1 MSTRTSRLFRV
12 PFTKW
17 GAILPG
23 GYSLEK
29 KQDATLTKGERDV
42 LLLVARGLTNQE
54 IADQLGTSTSAVK
67 TFIYQAC
74 NKLKAGNRIE
84 AVLFAIRQGTINVD
98 EIFSLDELVELLASL
113 GPEAVETI
121 AQLRRQK
128 FDKER
133 PLSASKQIVHVEKTR
148 DNILTKRE
156 RDVLVLVARGLTNQ
170 EIADQLCTSTSTV
183 RTFLYQACIKLEAS
197 SRAQAFI
204 SALRRRAL
212 NVDEV
217 FSLDELVE
225 LLDSLGTEAMETV
238 AQRLRQRLQQ
248 ERLPSG
254 SG

>member
-1 MSTRTSRLFRV
+1 M
-12 PFTKW
+12 
-17 GAILPG
+17 
-23 GYSLEK
+23 EK

-42 LLLVARGLTNQE
+42 LLLVARGLSNQE
-54 IADQLGTSTSAVK
+54 IADRLGTSTSAVK
-67 TFIYQAC
+67 MFIYQTC
-74 NKLKAGNRIE
+74 IKLKTRNRIE
-84 AVLFAIRQGTINVD
+84 AVLFAIKQGIINID
-98 EIFSLDELVELLASL
+98 EIYSLDELVELLASL

-121 AQLRRQK
+121 AQLLRQR

-133 PLSASKQIVHVEKTR
+133 LLSASEQTLHVERTQ

-156 RDVLVLVARGLTNQ
+156 RDALVLVARGLTNQ
-170 EIADQLCTSTSTV
+170 EIAEQLCTSISTV

-197 SRAQAFI
+197 NRAQAFI

-225 LLDSLGTEAMETV
+225 LLDSLGPEAMETV
-238 AQRLRQRLQQ
+238 AQQLRQKLEQ

-254 SG
+254 RG

>member
-1 MSTRTSRLFRV
+1 MET
-12 PFTKW
+12 
-17 GAILPG
+17 
-23 GYSLEK
+23 
-29 KQDATLTKGERDV
+29 KQDAALTKGERDV
-42 LLLVARGLTNQE
+42 LLFVARGLTNQE

-67 TFIYQAC
+67 MFIYQTC

-84 AVLFAIRQGTINVD
+84 AVLFAIRQGAINVD

-121 AQLRRQK
+121 AQLLRQK
-128 FDKER
+128 FDREGL
-133 PLSASKQIVHVEKTR
+133 PSGSEQVLHIEEEQDS
-148 DNILTKRE
+148 ILTKRE
-156 RDVLVLVARGLTNQ
+156 RDVLALVARGLTNQ
-170 EIADQLCTSTSTV
+170 EIADHLCTSISTV

-204 SALRRRAL
+204 AALRRRAL

-225 LLDSLGTEAMETV
+225 LLDSLGPEAMETV
-238 AQRLRQRLQQ
+238 AQQLKQKLEQ
-248 ERLPSG
+248 EHLPSG